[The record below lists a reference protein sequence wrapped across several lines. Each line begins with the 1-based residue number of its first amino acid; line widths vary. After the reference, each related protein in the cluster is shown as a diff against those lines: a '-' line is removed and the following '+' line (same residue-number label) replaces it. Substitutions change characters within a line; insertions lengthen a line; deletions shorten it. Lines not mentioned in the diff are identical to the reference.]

1 MAGLKIR
8 MKEDKVKFNNA
19 IVIYIINFIYI
30 NRPSLNIVSGLLS
43 IFNIASK

>member
-19 IVIYIINFIYI
+19 IVCDLYYK
-30 NRPSLNIVSGLLS
+30 LYLY
-43 IFNIASK
+43 K